1 MKNKL
6 KKYLLIKLLFIFS
19 IFLLFNFLVL
29 LANAIGFKSL
39 QQELVNHQVAKIN
52 KNYDV
57 VFLGDSSLGHAIN
70 SNLWSELSDKPSLNM
85 ALTGNFSFAGAY
97 AILEEIIDK
106 KKEVKTLVI
115 VNNVY
120 AWQENIKYTGY
131 EYIKKQNNF
140 FLKYINYIDK
150 NIFEIKNFYY
160 QLIIKKNKKKFL
172 NLIVND
178 FMKFGKKI
186 TKDANYTFEINL
198 FNEDKSF
205 YLKKIIN
212 LCSKFNI
219 ECFYFHGPIY
229 ENLCT
234 ELNFAFIKRINN
246 ELSDLGIKFD
256 PNINC
261 LNHDQIGDTVYHTSA
276 NYKNIMTKIYYE
288 KYLKLKKN

>member
-1 MKNKL
+1 MKNKI
-6 KKYLLIKLLFIFS
+6 KKYLLIKISLIFS

-29 LANAIGFKSL
+29 LANVLGFKSL

-52 KNYDV
+52 KNNDI

-70 SNLWSELSDKPSLNM
+70 SNLWSELSDKPTSNM

-97 AILEEIIDK
+97 AILEEIIEK
-106 KKEVKTLVI
+106 KKEIKTLVI
-115 VNNVY
+115 INNVY

-131 EYIKKQNNF
+131 EYIKKQDNF
-140 FLKYINYIDK
+140 FLKYLNYLDK

-178 FMKFGKKI
+178 FMKHGKKI

-205 YLKKIIN
+205 YLKKINN
-212 LCSKFNI
+212 LCLEFNI

-229 ENLCT
+229 QSLCKK
-234 ELNFAFIKRINN
+234 LNFAFIKRINN
-246 ELSDLGIKFD
+246 ELSNLRIKFD

-276 NYKNIMTKIYYE
+276 KYKNIMTKIYYE
-288 KYLKLKKN
+288 KYLNLKKN